1 MNTASKMQ
9 TKQYLAPS
17 EFLKFVYEHADQHSN
32 EKQRWLDTLDEFD
45 SLLDDILKEYNVVS
59 DVNNMD
65 CYWVMIAAVF
75 LILSLI

>member
-1 MNTASKMQ
+1 MNTASKMK

-65 CYWVMIAAVF
+65 CY
-75 LILSLI
+75 